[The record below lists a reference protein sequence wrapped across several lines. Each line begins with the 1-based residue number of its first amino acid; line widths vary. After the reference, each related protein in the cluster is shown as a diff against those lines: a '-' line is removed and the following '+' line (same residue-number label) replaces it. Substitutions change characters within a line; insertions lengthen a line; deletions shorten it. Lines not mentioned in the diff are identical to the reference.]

1 MIPLVYF
8 AIAWLVLVAVFAL
21 MTFITVLMNVRYGL
35 SGILTYI
42 STAFFLIVI
51 CGVLFGVGVFL
62 ASVDWSQDLDVLPSS
77 SNSVYEL

>member
-1 MIPLVYF
+1 
-8 AIAWLVLVAVFAL
+8 

-35 SGILTYI
+35 SGFLTYI

-51 CGVLFGVGVFL
+51 CGVLFGVGSFL
-62 ASVDWSQDLDVLPSS
+62 VSVDWSKDLDILPSS

>member
-8 AIAWLVLVAVFAL
+8 AIAWLVLVAIFAL

-35 SGILTYI
+35 SGLLTYI

-51 CGVLFGVGVFL
+51 CGVLFGVGSFL
-62 ASVDWSQDLDVLPSS
+62 VSVDWSKDLDILPSS

>member
-35 SGILTYI
+35 SGMMTYL
-42 STAFFLIVI
+42 STALFLTVV
-51 CGVLFGVGVFL
+51 CGVLLGAGSYL
-62 ASVDWSQDLDVLPSS
+62 ITVDWSQDVEIMPAST
-77 SNSVYEL
+77 NIYEL